1 MNAFQIAA
9 SQNAGRIVCVVDMAQ
24 AFDPCAAN
32 AAGVKVDRLLVSQPS
47 SDGQAFDI
55 IESLARSGAVDIIA
69 VIGGMPHACG
79 ARLRT
84 IAAQTA
90 TEIREC

>member
-47 SDGQAFDI
+47 DEGQAFNI
-55 IESLARSGAVDIIA
+55 MESVVRSGAIA
-69 VIGGMPHACG
+69 VLAVVGGIPQACA

-84 IAAQTA
+84 IARRNG